1 MNKHTPGPWTL
12 SSNRAGHAI
21 VCASGK
27 TVAAAHLL
35 GTIHPREEVEANA
48 LLIAAAPDLLAALKK
63 ALNHPLVRIPGDLEI
78 VMRAAISKA
87 TGGQDNG

>member
-1 MNKHTPGPWTL
+1 MGKWTTEDVGGAIAIL
-12 SSNRAGHAI
+12 EDGKAIAHVVAVYSDERREAKKRAAMF
-21 VCASGK
+21 
-27 TVAAAHLL
+27 
-35 GTIHPREEVEANA
+35 
-48 LLIAAAPDLLAALKK
+48 AAAPDLLAALKK